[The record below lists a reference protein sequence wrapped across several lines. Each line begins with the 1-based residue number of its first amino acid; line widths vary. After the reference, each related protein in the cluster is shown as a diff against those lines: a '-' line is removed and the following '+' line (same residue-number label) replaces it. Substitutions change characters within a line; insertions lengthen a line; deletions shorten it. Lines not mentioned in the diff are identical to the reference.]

1 MEEVKLIRNEMKDRV
16 QKLITQK
23 DTSDGK
29 ANLAKLRHGIGKKPG
44 EMPELSH
51 HIRGLVQLFKAKSVK
66 LDYIRL
72 AEDLYWFQDTN
83 KRKNVQLKWGE
94 DFYREKGED
103 LS

>member
-44 EMPELSH
+44 EMPELWDVFS
-51 HIRGLVQLFKAKSVK
+51 IKCRLNFSAEQESQADRSGQ
-66 LDYIRL
+66 YIFR
-72 AEDLYWFQDTN
+72 
-83 KRKNVQLKWGE
+83 
-94 DFYREKGED
+94 
-103 LS
+103 